1 MSSDRK
7 ETFGPTVDLHHPS
20 FPMLILIWTSNHQ
33 DLSICLLNGH
43 GYGLYYHGARVSAV
57 GTFKYCKKLAEAEY
71 VLNNERV
78 FYAEPGAAFD

>member
-1 MSSDRK
+1 MVWRQSANSTRNF
-7 ETFGPTVDLHHPS
+7 EA
-20 FPMLILIWTSNHQ
+20 MLILIWSSQHQ

-57 GTFKYCKKLAEAEY
+57 GTFEYAKRLAEAEY

-78 FYAEPGAAFD
+78 FYADPAAGFDHEQ